1 MADVVNIADF
11 RKKPPPMSPQ
21 DIVSFSV
28 EHVMGEWERFAKANK
43 LSDFFNSSIGASAK
57 PFVNYLTNLTE
68 IGNLEQQLGVMAGI
82 WAPGINGPAQLG
94 WRACFRFGEILVET
108 PDMAFEPHARCCNI
122 LIFMKIKR
130 EVIAAARGS

>member
-21 DIVSFSV
+21 DVVAFCV
-28 EHVMGEWERFAKANK
+28 EHVMGEWERFAKSNK
-43 LSDFFNSSIGASAK
+43 LGDFFIAGIGSHAK

-68 IGNLEQQLGVMAGI
+68 IGILEQHLGVMPGI
-82 WAPGINGPAQLG
+82 WAPGINGPSQLG
-94 WRACFRFGEILVET
+94 WRACFRFGDVLVET

-130 EVIAAARGS
+130 EMIAIARGS